1 MTHSFPTRRSSD
13 LTRSGQGVG
22 IRHASESS
30 RLRLP
35 GGRVLHHHHPGRGG
49 GADRHETAGDALYA
63 PSGRGGRL
71 MWLEARHQRI
81 QALIDRLD
89 RVTTDQVIEE
99 LGVSRET
106 VRRDFLE
113 LEAQGMLKRVHGGAV
128 RIFDEPSID
137 KRIAIRVKYKQSIVR
152 ALAQRLNRELTVF
165 LDAGRTPTLLAPPPI
180 GTAPCRERGLPEGE
194 DPG

>member
-1 MTHSFPTRRSSD
+1 MCRRPPRSTRPDTLFPYTTRF
-13 LTRSGQGVG
+13 RSG
-22 IRHASESS
+22 RF
-30 RLRLP
+30 
-35 GGRVLHHHHPGRGG
+35 LHHPHPGRGG

-106 VRRDFLE
+106 VRRDSLE
-113 LEAQGMLKRVHGGAV
+113 LEAQGLRRRVQGGAETGSASGRGRV
-128 RIFDEPSID
+128 RRD
-137 KRIAIRVKYKQSIVR
+137 VW
-152 ALAQRLNRELTVF
+152 L
-165 LDAGRTPTLLAPPPI
+165 
-180 GTAPCRERGLPEGE
+180 
-194 DPG
+194 